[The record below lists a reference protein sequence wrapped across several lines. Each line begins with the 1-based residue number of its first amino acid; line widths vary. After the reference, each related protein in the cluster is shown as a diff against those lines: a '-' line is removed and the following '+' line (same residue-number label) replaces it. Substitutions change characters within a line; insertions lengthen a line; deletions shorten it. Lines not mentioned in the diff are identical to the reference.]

1 MGSTVKEEHL
11 RWFGRTIPYVIDSS
25 VENLRRFIEGDTAT
39 TGAIQILQ
47 EQTHLRFVVRSHQND
62 YMRFVHGEACSSPY
76 GRHGGRQDVKLNKH
90 TCDTSDPVVHEIAH
104 AIGMRHEH
112 SRRDRDRFVNVHW
125 ENIEDGKQHWFEK
138 HGTSEGSEHGLY
150 DFSSVMHY
158 QGCAFGREGYYWTS
172 GWTTAIAYVAGDA
185 PYLFLL
191 KAAGFG
197 SDGNN
202 VHIHK
207 LNSDGSV
214 GDRVASYRWT
224 EGWTTAI
231 TYAAGGAPYLF
242 LLKAAGFESDG
253 NNVHIHKLNSD
264 GSVGDRVASYKWTEG
279 WTTVIAYMVGGA
291 PYLFLLKVSGFGID
305 GNNVHVHKLDSD
317 GDFGDRVAS
326 YKWTEGW
333 TTAIAYSTGGAM
345 YLLLLKAAGFGSH
358 GNNVHIHALDSNGS
372 VGDWAASNKW
382 TPGWTT
388 AVVYVVGDTPYLFML
403 KASGFGRD
411 GNNVH
416 IHAISKNGSIGAR
429 VASYKW
435 TPGWTTAI
443 VYAVGGAPYLF
454 LLNAWGFGR
463 DGNNVHIEK
472 LGVNGT
478 VEGHVTI
485 CPTLTSKSSANPTT
499 YTGNP
504 ANMGGNTL
512 TNTDLATLDSLP
524 RGILHAHVIQPNGTL
539 GRRRD
544 TQHWTNGW
552 TMGITYTLEGQI
564 YLLLLKRTGIE
575 NDGNNVHIHK
585 FKSDGTVG
593 DLVATYKW
601 TEGWSTAIAYV
612 AGGAPYLFLLK
623 AWGFGR
629 DGNNVHI
636 HKLNNDGT
644 VGDRVAAYKWTQGW
658 TTALVYVVGGA
669 PSLFLLKVTGFGR
682 DGNSAHIHALNNNGS
697 VGSRVASYKWTQ
709 GWTTA
714 LVYTAGGAP
723 YLFMLKASGFGRDGN
738 NAHIHALNNNGSV
751 GARVASY
758 KWTHSWTNAIVY
770 ATGGAPY
777 LFLLKGLGF
786 GRDGN
791 NVHIHALN
799 NDGSVGARVASYKW
813 TQGWTT
819 VGTYTIASAEYLFLL
834 RPAYP
839 S

>member
-1 MGSTVKEEHL
+1 MGSIVKEEHL

-25 VENLRRFIEGDTAT
+25 VESLRKFIEGDTAT
-39 TGAIQILQ
+39 TGAIQIIQ
-47 EQTHLRFVVRSHQND
+47 EQTHLRFVARSNQND
-62 YMRFVHGEACSSPY
+62 YIRFVHGESCSSPC
-76 GRHGGRQDVKLNKH
+76 GRQGGRQDVKLNKH
-90 TCDTSDPVVHEIAH
+90 TCDRSDVVVHEIAH

-125 ENIEDGKQHWFEK
+125 DNIEDGKQHWFEK
-138 HGTSEGSEHGLY
+138 HSASDGSEHGLY
-150 DFSSVMHY
+150 DFSSIMHY
-158 QGCAFGREGYYWTS
+158 QGCAFGRGGYYWTS
-172 GWTTAIAYVAGDA
+172 GWTTATAYSAGGA
-185 PYLFLL
+185 QYLFLL
-191 KAAGFG
+191 KAEGFG

-202 VHIHK
+202 VHIHTF
-207 LNSDGSV
+207 NNDG
-214 GDRVASYRWT
+214 T
-224 EGWTTAI
+224 
-231 TYAAGGAPYLF
+231 
-242 LLKAAGFESDG
+242 
-253 NNVHIHKLNSD
+253 
-264 GSVGDRVASYKWTEG
+264 VGDRVASYKWTEG
-279 WTTVIAYMVGGA
+279 WTTAIAYEVGGA
-291 PYLFLLKVSGFGID
+291 PYLFLLKVSGFGVD

-333 TTAIAYSTGGAM
+333 TTAIAYSAGGAM
-345 YLLLLKAAGFGSH
+345 YLLLLKASGFGSH

-372 VGDWAASNKW
+372 VGDWAASHKW

-388 AVVYVVGDTPYLFML
+388 AVVYMVGGASYLFML

-416 IHAISKNGSIGAR
+416 IHAISKNGSVGVR

-435 TPGWTTAI
+435 TTGWTTAM
-443 VYAVGGAPYLF
+443 VYTIGGAPYLF

-472 LGVNGT
+472 LGVSGT
-478 VEGHVTI
+478 VDGHVTI
-485 CPTLTSKSSANPTT
+485 CPTLSFKSSANPTA

-504 ANMGGNTL
+504 VNMGGHTL

-524 RGILHAHVIQPNGTL
+524 RGILHAHVLQPDGTL

-552 TMGITYTLEGQI
+552 TTGITYALEGQV
-564 YLLLLKRTGIE
+564 YLLLLKRTGTGD
-575 NDGNNVHIHK
+575 DGNNVHIHK
-585 FKSDGTVG
+585 FNTDGTVG
-593 DLVATYKW
+593 DLVASYKW
-601 TEGWSTAIAYV
+601 TEGWSTAIAYI

-629 DGNNVHI
+629 DGNNAHI
-636 HKLNNDGT
+636 HRLNSDGT
-644 VGDRVAAYKWTQGW
+644 VGD
-658 TTALVYVVGGA
+658 
-669 PSLFLLKVTGFGR
+669 
-682 DGNSAHIHALNNNGS
+682 
-697 VGSRVASYKWTQ
+697 RVASYKWTQ

-714 LVYTAGGAP
+714 MVYTIGGAPFLFLLKVTGFGSDGNSAHIHALNHNGSVGSRVGSYKWTQGWTTAIVYQAGGAP
-723 YLFMLKASGFGRDGN
+723 YLFLLKASGYGRDGN
-738 NAHIHALNNNGSV
+738 NAHIHTLNHNGSV

-758 KWTHSWTNAIVY
+758 KWTQSWTSAMVHI
-770 ATGGAPY
+770 AGGAPY

-791 NVHIHALN
+791 NVHIHAIN
-799 NDGSVGARVASYKW
+799 HNGGVGARIASYKW

-819 VGTYTIASAEYLFLL
+819 VGAYRIAQADYLFLL